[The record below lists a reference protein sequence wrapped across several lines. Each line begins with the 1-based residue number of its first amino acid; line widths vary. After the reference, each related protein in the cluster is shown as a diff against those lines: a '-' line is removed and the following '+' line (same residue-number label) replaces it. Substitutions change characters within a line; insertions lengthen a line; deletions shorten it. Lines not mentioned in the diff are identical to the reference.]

1 MTKLKGILRILKR
14 RNLAGKN
21 GIYNVRCYR
30 LSGPTILGFWVYV
43 GNGVGVRRV
52 T

>member
-1 MTKLKGILRILKR
+1 TKLREMLRILKR

-21 GIYNVRCYR
+21 GIYDVRYHR
-30 LSGPTILGFWVYV
+30 LSRPTILGFWVYV
-43 GNGVGVRRV
+43 GNGVGVRRI